1 MSALASQGRTA
12 TIREMVRYQPRR
24 PPTRV
29 DLSDNTSLWGPPP
42 SVRATLSGLTDAQ
55 LSRYPTPYADALCEA
70 LAEHHSVAVD
80 RIVTGCGSDDVL
92 DSAIRACSDAGSTIG
107 TAVPTFSVVPSFA
120 EVNEVRLASVELE
133 RDGSLDAERLLA
145 TDADLYYLCSPNNP
159 TGTRMGDDALR
170 ALLAGTT
177 SVVLLDEA
185 YADYADGDAT
195 GLLDEFAN
203 LVVVRTM
210 SKAFGLAGLR
220 IGYALG
226 DPGTIGSVTASRGPY
241 KVGALAEAVALGVL
255 RDDVAWVR
263 ERVAEVRALRSWF
276 SARLADAGFEVLKS
290 QANFVALLVDDALVL
305 FERLLAAGVLARA
318 YRSLPVF
325 GDVIRVTIGPRA
337 QLDEA
342 LGLLTKASS

>member
-1 MSALASQGRTA
+1 MNALASPGRTA
-12 TIREMVRYQPRR
+12 TIREMPRYQPRR
-24 PPTRV
+24 PPSRV

-42 SVRATLSGLTDAQ
+42 SVRTTLAGLTDAQ

-70 LAEHHSVAVD
+70 LAEQHHVAVD
-80 RIVTGCGSDDVL
+80 RVVTGCGSDDVL
-92 DSAIRACSDAGSTIG
+92 DSAIRACCDAGSTLG

-120 EVNEVRLASVELE
+120 EVNEVRLASIELA

-145 TDADLYYLCSPNNP
+145 TGADLYYLCSPNNP
-159 TGTRMGDDALR
+159 TGTRVGDDALR
-170 ALLAGTT
+170 ALLAGTE

-195 GLLDEFAN
+195 GLLDEFTN

-220 IGYALG
+220 VGYALG
-226 DPGTIGSVTASRGPY
+226 DPGAIASVTSSRGPY

-263 ERVAEVRALRSWF
+263 ERVAEVRSLRSWF
-276 SARLADAGFEVLKS
+276 TGRLRDAGFEVLES
-290 QANFVALLVDDALVL
+290 QANFVALLVDDATGL

-325 GDVIRVTIGPRA
+325 GDVVRITIGPRT

-342 LGLLTKASS
+342 LELLSEGGS